1 MLTDSIR
8 ARLRDRGDLLPTTP
22 EEVALAEAIMA
33 ADPHEERRSAVP
45 SRPSDDS
52 QILPLLPLPSASSP
66 FAFAARRGDGP
77 GPSKPGGPE
86 GPEVSSTDPDSSGAD
101 AE

>member
-66 FAFAARRGDGP
+66 FAFAARRGDGS
-77 GPSKPGGPE
+77 GPSEPGAVE
-86 GPEVSSTDPDSSGAD
+86 GPDVNSTDPDSSEAD
-101 AE
+101 TE

>member
-22 EEVALAEAIMA
+22 EEVALAEAVMA
-33 ADPHEERRSAVP
+33 ADPPTERASAAP
-45 SRPSDDS
+45 SSPDVGS

-66 FAFAARRGDGP
+66 FAFAARRGDGS
-77 GPSKPGGPE
+77 GPSEPGHPE
-86 GPEVSSTDPDSSGAD
+86 GPDADSPDVGSGVAD